1 MVITIVTEEL
11 IKDKYISSIE
21 DILNSDLSDLANGL
35 CVLQYDMSGMTSK
48 KNSMLLY
55 FLSMSR
61 KLESVL
67 IIVLTIRHPEYK
79 SIDKRLMYH
88 SDLVVPLDRWRMSN
102 AT

>member
-35 CVLQYDMSGMTSK
+35 CVLQYDMSDMTSK

-61 KLESVL
+61 KLESTL
-67 IIVLTIRHPEYK
+67 IIVFTIRHPEYK
-79 SIDKRLMYH
+79 SIDKKLMYY
-88 SDLVVPLDRWRMSN
+88 SDLVVSLERWSN
-102 AT
+102 GK